1 MGLLH
6 ADPDP
11 RPDGSVGAGRARLAI
26 MPLCERG

>member
-11 RPDGSVGAGRARLAI
+11 RPGSDAGAGRARLAI